1 VLAWQLIAVVVDNPL
16 FLPTVGQVA
25 DKAAILWTDGTLL
38 PHVLISLQRALIGF
52 AISAVAGFAIGVLA
66 GSVSWLRRIFDP
78 LVAVSYPIPKIGLI
92 PLFILWL
99 GIGEASKLAVIV
111 TAAIYPVIMNV
122 QAAVASIDTRLI
134 WHARS
139 LGVNGWKLFWRVTLP
154 AALPGAFVGLRLA
167 MGLSWILLFAAE
179 MVASNEGLGY
189 LIIRSQQL
197 FDTSGVFVSLV
208 IIAVLGMLFDVAIQF
223 LYRRLCH
230 WHAVKS

>member
-1 VLAWQLIAVVVDNPL
+1 
-16 FLPTVGQVA
+16 
-25 DKAAILWTDGTLL
+25 
-38 PHVLISLQRALIGF
+38 
-52 AISAVAGFAIGVLA
+52 
-66 GSVSWLRRIFDP
+66 
-78 LVAVSYPIPKIGLI
+78 
-92 PLFILWL
+92 
-99 GIGEASKLAVIV
+99 
-111 TAAIYPVIMNV
+111 
-122 QAAVASIDTRLI
+122 
-134 WHARS
+134 
-139 LGVNGWKLFWRVTLP
+139 
-154 AALPGAFVGLRLA
+154 